1 MTTLATTTKQRLLIV
16 DDQSPNIRVIAEALR
31 PEYDLFFATN
41 GEKALEIVGTN
52 DIELVLLDVV
62 MPNMDGF
69 EVCRRLK
76 ADERTTRIPVIFVTA
91 REEAHDEARGF
102 DLGAVD
108 YITKPIQPAIVR
120 ARVRTHLELKR
131 AHDLLERLASIDGLT
146 GIANRR
152 RFDTALDQEWK
163 RACRNALPLS
173 LVMID
178 VDDFKKYNDT
188 YGHAKGD
195 NCLRA
200 IARAL
205 LSVAR
210 RPSDLAAR
218 YGGEEFAIV
227 LPETDGAAMQH
238 VLVTL
243 LDAIH
248 GLAIEHSA
256 SSCAK
261 TVTISAGA
269 VTMVPAR
276 EAAASSIVEAAD
288 QLLYDVKR
296 TGRNHA
302 IHADLT
308 TGMRQ
313 RVETAA

>member
-1 MTTLATTTKQRLLIV
+1 MTTLATTAKQRLLIV
-16 DDQSPNIRVIAEALR
+16 DDQSPNVRVIAEALR
-31 PEYDLFFATN
+31 GEYELYFATA
-41 GEKALEIVGTN
+41 GEKALEIVRSN

-62 MPNMDGF
+62 MPGMDGF

-76 ADERTTRIPVIFVTA
+76 ADERTNRIPVIFVTA

-152 RFDTALDQEWK
+152 RFDAALDQEWK
-163 RACRNALPLS
+163 RACRNAAPLS
-173 LVMID
+173 LVMVD

-195 NCLRA
+195 DCLRA

-218 YGGEEFAIV
+218 YGGEEFAII
-227 LPETDGAAMQH
+227 LPETDGPAMQH
-238 VLVTL
+238 VLGTL
-243 LDAIH
+243 LGAVRA
-248 GLAIEHSA
+248 LAIDHGA

-261 TVTISAGA
+261 IVTISVGA
-269 VTMVPAR
+269 ATVVPERDAPS
-276 EAAASSIVEAAD
+276 SSIIEAAD
-288 QLLYDVKR
+288 RLLYDVKR
-296 TGRNHA
+296 AGRNHA
-302 IHADLT
+302 LHDDAT
-308 TGMRQ
+308 TGARQ